1 MMLALAVA
9 ILSAVLTDAGVVE
22 PLDGAGL
29 VDAVT
34 RNGTRRAFFV
44 VMCRVK
50 NERLL
55 LSDFVPY
62 YLNQGADHVV
72 VLVDVGSQDEY
83 PAWLASHP
91 DATFVRELGPSK
103 TRHHSQLWMSRLA
116 YPALRPHVE
125 WLAFVDVDEFVVTRA
140 SPNRTVRDELAA
152 LGAAACVSVP
162 WLMFSHGGLVDEPAS
177 PIKELTSRLDLDRH
191 HRHPSALRKWKDAY
205 ETVDVKTIFRMA
217 RFEGTEIHHPC
228 ARHDATQRKFGAR
241 CANRGVACV
250 DGVTGD
256 RRPIGSSRSTPR
268 EAELAAAKLVIHH
281 YRFTSRRKIREK
293 CGNGGRVSPEYAGP
307 QCVENAVL
315 ADPAEIE
322 DASLADRLSWPL
334 WDGAAAKDRGR
345 TALAARAMG
354 RWQRDVAAACG
365 ARDHGAILGPPRR
378 PAGAGFA
385 AWRRAARPPELV
397 PARNASP
404 GASLRVLDAGLGAAA
419 ARWAHDVLCAQGV
432 ASCAAND
439 ARGPSSR
446 GCCHAPPEARAAHAA
461 LLAWYADLER
471 RAGSGAEANGS
482 TWASAY
488 DRGVSLLAAAAA
500 SGLVAAAGAPYTHFL
515 PELLALVPDLRV
527 AQTLGPAEEWASR
540 HAAPRRDGARGESV
554 ACAEDVVR
562 RFGLA
567 SYFDLRCLAAD
578 RAAASAP
585 FVADGGIDRVH
596 YSHCRQEL
604 RIVVVERGGDWDPA
618 TSALPA
624 LAGRYGLRRD
634 DGTYSYRRAYA
645 RYLEDD
651 AAACAASH
659 HPFGEEFEPKF
670 RAPADR
676 GGCYVAA
683 AVEAAWAGAGAYA
696 LSLALPEPGRSYAV
710 NVLGGF
716 DGCAEPSGLD
726 AARFAADEAAWANRS
741 APAAP
746 CAGYA
751 RGDAAMGP
759 VLATFEVPADALH
772 AAPRRGVAS
781 SRSGARTRGA
791 GPTTTAR
798 GSSAS
803 TPARPSKTAGG
814 RPSAPAT

>member
-205 ETVDVKTIFRMA
+205 ETVGVKAIFRMA

-354 RWQRDVAAACG
+354 R
-365 ARDHGAILGPPRR
+365 RR
-378 PAGAGFA
+378 C
-385 AWRRAARPPELV
+385 
-397 PARNASP
+397 
-404 GASLRVLDAGLGAAA
+404 VLDAGLGAAA

-439 ARGPSSR
+439 AGPSSR
-446 GCCHAPPEARAAHAA
+446 GAATRRRGAHAA

-488 DRGVSLLAAAAA
+488 DRG
-500 SGLVAAAGAPYTHFL
+500 
-515 PELLALVPDLRV
+515 
-527 AQTLGPAEEWASR
+527 
-540 HAAPRRDGARGESV
+540 
-554 ACAEDVVR
+554 
-562 RFGLA
+562 
-567 SYFDLRCLAAD
+567 
-578 RAAASAP
+578 
-585 FVADGGIDRVH
+585 VADGGIDRVH

-683 AVEAAWAGAGAYA
+683 VEAAWAAPA
-696 LSLALPEPGRSYAV
+696 PTRCRSRCRARAPYAV

-716 DGCAEPSGLD
+716 DGCAEPSPRR
-726 AARFAADEAAWANRS
+726 ARFAGGRGVGEPVRARGALR
-741 APAAP
+741 
-746 CAGYA
+746 GYA

-759 VLATFEVPADALH
+759 VLATFEVPADALR
-772 AAPRRGVAS
+772 AAPRAARVA
-781 SRSGARTRGA
+781 A
-791 GPTTTAR
+791 
-798 GSSAS
+798 
-803 TPARPSKTAGG
+803 
-814 RPSAPAT
+814 

>member
-365 ARDHGAILGPPRR
+365 ARETTARSR
-378 PAGAGFA
+378 AAARAAAGAGFA
-385 AWRRAARPPELV
+385 AWRRAAH
-397 PARNASP
+397 
-404 GASLRVLDAGLGAAA
+404 AGPRGGVGVA
-419 ARWAHDVLCAQGV
+419 ARG
-432 ASCAAND
+432 
-439 ARGPSSR
+439 
-446 GCCHAPPEARAAHAA
+446 
-461 LLAWYADLER
+461 
-471 RAGSGAEANGS
+471 
-482 TWASAY
+482 
-488 DRGVSLLAAAAA
+488 
-500 SGLVAAAGAPYTHFL
+500 
-515 PELLALVPDLRV
+515 
-527 AQTLGPAEEWASR
+527 
-540 HAAPRRDGARGESV
+540 PRRDGARGESV

-585 FVADGGIDRVH
+585 FVPLASLSELAEAPAPLAAKYAAHGDHARALVVPRETRFLPLCSFNLSHLEPMDAQARRLRDFLRESRADG
-596 YSHCRQEL
+596 
-604 RIVVVERGGDWDPA
+604 P
-618 TSALPA
+618 
-624 LAGRYGLRRD
+624 
-634 DGTYSYRRAYA
+634 GT
-645 RYLEDD
+645 
-651 AAACAASH
+651 
-659 HPFGEEFEPKF
+659 
-670 RAPADR
+670 
-676 GGCYVAA
+676 
-683 AVEAAWAGAGAYA
+683 
-696 LSLALPEPGRSYAV
+696 
-710 NVLGGF
+710 
-716 DGCAEPSGLD
+716 
-726 AARFAADEAAWANRS
+726 
-741 APAAP
+741 
-746 CAGYA
+746 
-751 RGDAAMGP
+751 
-759 VLATFEVPADALH
+759 
-772 AAPRRGVAS
+772 
-781 SRSGARTRGA
+781 
-791 GPTTTAR
+791 
-798 GSSAS
+798 
-803 TPARPSKTAGG
+803 
-814 RPSAPAT
+814 